1 MWDQDEIQLVTEVQ
15 SQLELALENAN
26 LFQQTQKALA
36 ETDEQARRLGL
47 LNELSE
53 RLSQLG
59 NLLETYQQ
67 TAHSVLEIFNA
78 AHVNIAIWSNDKAK
92 LEICAVSGE
101 NADIIIGTSIA
112 PNNTLYFMPIQ
123 KNLVQ
128 VLTDFNHPHYSGV
141 NSIMVGPIYASGEM
155 QGTIFIAHDSGSQF
169 RDRDKTFLTQIL
181 SILSAV
187 IENRNLFEAIE
198 KALATTEEQARR
210 LAELNQLSELLGRAA
225 TPNQVLQLSMDRIDR
240 IIPSMV
246 CRVILQKDKDSGFTV
261 FESTNNEVL
270 DLGSLDNIE
279 DTLLEL
285 VLEQKR
291 AITVENLDH
300 TAFIDVQEL
309 AGSHNVRSMIIAP
322 LITGEVAFGAILVAN
337 HKDFAYTSQDETLLM
352 SLSSILAS
360 TLDNRQLFQQI
371 QRRSVQLETSA
382 EVSRI
387 ASTILDPDELLPEVV
402 ELIKTGFDLY
412 YAGIF
417 LIDDD
422 GELTGEPNRWAVLR
436 AGSGLPGQQ
445 MLEARHKL
453 KIGGE
458 SMIGTAILES
468 TPRITLDVGKEANF
482 FRNPYLPET
491 RSEMALP
498 LVSRGQVLGAITIQS
513 EREAAFSEEDITS
526 LQTMADQI
534 ANAIENARL
543 FEQTEL
549 RAEELTV
556 LNEMARAYTQTLDV
570 DRLVDYS
577 FDFTGR
583 LLNADNYYLALYNP
597 ESNLIEF
604 KIFVE
609 EGVRIPAPEPKIYL
623 GEGLTDWIITNKLPV
638 LMPDSVE
645 QHMRNMGVEIRGRS
659 AESWL
664 GVPMLIGNNVLG
676 VIAVQSYEK
685 EIRYNNRDMDLLS
698 SVASQTAVAID
709 NALRFQQTQARAKYE
724 QILREITT
732 RVHTSTNA
740 EAILKTAV
748 REVSTALGRQAFI
761 ELNLED
767 ESKILPNVEST
778 ESHNGPAEHLSSNPR
793 EENRPEEH

>member
-1 MWDQDEIQLVTEVQ
+1 
-15 SQLELALENAN
+15 
-26 LFQQTQKALA
+26 
-36 ETDEQARRLGL
+36 
-47 LNELSE
+47 
-53 RLSQLG
+53 
-59 NLLETYQQ
+59 
-67 TAHSVLEIFNA
+67 
-78 AHVNIAIWSNDKAK
+78 
-92 LEICAVSGE
+92 
-101 NADIIIGTSIA
+101 
-112 PNNTLYFMPIQ
+112 
-123 KNLVQ
+123 
-128 VLTDFNHPHYSGV
+128 
-141 NSIMVGPIYASGEM
+141 
-155 QGTIFIAHDSGSQF
+155 
-169 RDRDKTFLTQIL
+169 
-181 SILSAV
+181 
-187 IENRNLFEAIE
+187 
-198 KALATTEEQARR
+198 
-210 LAELNQLSELLGRAA
+210 
-225 TPNQVLQLSMDRIDR
+225 
-240 IIPSMV
+240 
-246 CRVILQKDKDSGFTV
+246 
-261 FESTNNEVL
+261 
-270 DLGSLDNIE
+270 
-279 DTLLEL
+279 
-285 VLEQKR
+285 
-291 AITVENLDH
+291 
-300 TAFIDVQEL
+300 
-309 AGSHNVRSMIIAP
+309 
-322 LITGEVAFGAILVAN
+322 
-337 HKDFAYTSQDETLLM
+337 M

-371 QRRSVQLETSA
+371 QRRSAQLETSA

-402 ELIKTGFDLY
+402 ELIKTGFNLY

-417 LIDDD
+417 LVDED
-422 GELTGEPNRWAVLR
+422 GELTGESNRWAVLR
-436 AGSGLPGQQ
+436 AGSGLAGQQ
-445 MLEARHKL
+445 MLEAGHKL
-453 KIGGE
+453 KIGGG
-458 SMIGTAILES
+458 SMIGSAIFES
-468 TPRITLDVGKEANF
+468 TPRVTSDVGEEANF

-513 EREAAFSEEDITS
+513 EREAAFTEEDITS

-556 LNEMARAYTQTLDV
+556 LNEMARAYTQTMDV
-570 DRLVDYS
+570 DKLVDYS
-577 FDFTGR
+577 FEFTGR
-583 LLNADNYYLALYNP
+583 LINADNYYLALYSP

-604 KIFVE
+604 MIFVE

-645 QHMRNMGVEIRGRS
+645 EHMRNMGVEIRGRS

-767 ESKILPNVEST
+767 EGKILPNVEST
-778 ESHNGPAEHLSSNPR
+778 GSHNGPAEDLSTNHQA
-793 EENRPEEH
+793 ENQPEEQ